1 MSNNKAPSEKEVI
14 DQLKAALQE
23 YEEFIE
29 KLKIVPHGY
38 VVVSHIEGDKVF
50 LTSVSGGRTIAGKK
64 HLVVKDI
71 EVGDWFES
79 TGDSDVPF
87 EKLVSPPVGRAGEVV
102 KVGEC
107 QVTVKLSEQGVDV
120 TYNPKLALRVG
131 DTVRVDPGMSVVTA
145 VIERAKEKV
154 TNTLDKHIGW
164 SDVGGQVSAKIELIE
179 AVEQPLKHPEVFARY
194 NKRAPKGVLMFGPPG
209 CGKTLLGRAVAS
221 SLAKDTDNPG
231 CFIYVKGPELLNP
244 YVGVSESN
252 VREVFARARAYK
264 QEHNAAAVVFID
276 EADALLGAR
285 GKSHSTSRI
294 EDTVVPMFLAEM
306 DGLNES
312 DVMVILATNRPD
324 TLDPAVVRDG
334 RVDRKVRVGRPT
346 QKDAVDIFRLYLA
359 KVPLAA
365 GQELEQLA
373 ADIAHD
379 LYTIERHLYE
389 LQLDNGTTVGFGLA
403 QLVSGALIEGVV
415 EKATA
420 LAIRRELSDKKAA
433 QGVTMDDLTRAVESV
448 YRQNLDLNHHD
459 AMEDFAVPHRITSA
473 RKLAHAA

>member
-1 MSNNKAPSEKEVI
+1 MATEKEVI
-14 DQLKAALQE
+14 DQLRAALAE
-23 YEEFIE
+23 YEEYVE
-29 KLKIVPHGY
+29 KLKNAPHSFM
-38 VVVSHIEGDKVF
+38 VISNIIDDRVF
-50 LTSVSGGRTIAGKK
+50 LTTVGGTRVIAGKK
-64 HLVVKDI
+64 HLVIKDV

-79 TGDSDVPF
+79 TGEEVPF
-87 EKLVSPPVGRAGEVV
+87 SKLPPLDIGRAADVIKLTECVATV
-102 KVGEC
+102 KV
-107 QVTVKLSEQGVDV
+107 SEQTVDV
-120 TYNPKLALRVG
+120 FYNPKLELRVG
-131 DTVRVDPGMSVVTA
+131 DSVRVDPGMSVVTR
-145 VIERAKEKV
+145 VIERGKEKV
-154 TNTLDKHIGW
+154 TNTLDKKISW
-164 SDVGGQVSAKIELIE
+164 NDVGGQTNAKIELIE
-179 AVEQPLKHPEVFARY
+179 AVEMPLKHPEVYARY

-221 SLAKDTDNPG
+221 SLASDANNPG

-252 VREVFARARAYK
+252 VREVFARARAFK
-264 QEHNAAAVVFID
+264 AEHGTAAVVFID

-294 EDTVVPMFLAEM
+294 EDTVVPQFLAEM

-359 KVPLAA
+359 KVPLD
-365 GQELEQLA
+365 GELDTLA

-389 LQLDNGTTVGFGLA
+389 LKLDNNSVVGFGLTE
-403 QLVSGALIEGVV
+403 LVSGALIEGVV

-420 LAIRRELSDKKAA
+420 LAIRRELAAGGKKAGK
-433 QGVTMDDLTRAVESV
+433 GVTMADLSAAVESV

-459 AMEDFAVPHRITSA
+459 AMEDFAVPHTIKSA
-473 RKLAHAA
+473 RKLAHAS

>member
-1 MSNNKAPSEKEVI
+1 MPTEKEVI
-14 DQLKAALQE
+14 AELKEALAA
-23 YEEFIE
+23 YEEHFE
-29 KLKIVPHGY
+29 KLQNAPHAFS
-38 VVVSHIEGDKVF
+38 VISHIEGDKVF
-50 LTSVSGGRTIAGKK
+50 LTSISGARTIIGKK
-64 HLVVKDI
+64 HLVVTDFA
-71 EVGDWFES
+71 VGDWFET
-79 TGDSDVPF
+79 TGDSEAPF
-87 EKLVSPPVGRAGEVV
+87 AKLPPLPFGREGEVV
-102 KVGEC
+102 KLLDC
-107 QVTVKLSEQGVDV
+107 QYVTVKLADTHSVQVAF
-120 TYNPKLALRVG
+120 NPALELRVG
-131 DTVRVDPGMSVVTA
+131 DTVRVDPGNTVVTA
-145 VIERAKEKV
+145 VIERAKTKAV
-154 TNTLDKHIGW
+154 NTLDKRTEW
-164 SDVGGQVSAKIELIE
+164 SDVGGQVSAKVELIE
-179 AVEQPLKHPEVFARY
+179 AIEQPLKHPEVFARY

-209 CGKTLLGRAVAS
+209 CGKTLLGKAVAS
-221 SLAKDTDNPG
+221 SLTSDPEQPG

-264 QEHNAAAVVFID
+264 AEHNAAAVIFID

-346 QKDAVDIFRLYLA
+346 QADATAIFKLYLA
-359 KVPLAA
+359 KVPLIDKLD
-365 GQELEQLA
+365 ELA
-373 ADIAHD
+373 AAVAHD
-379 LYTIERHLYE
+379 LYTVERNLYE
-389 LQLDNGTTVGFGLA
+389 LKLDNGENVGFGLA

-420 LAIRRELSDKKAA
+420 LAIRRELGGDKKNK
-433 QGVTMDDLTRAVESV
+433 GVTMDDLIRAVNSV
-448 YRQNLDLNHHD
+448 YQQNLDLNHHD
-459 AMEDFAVPHRITSA
+459 AMEDFAVPHTIKSA